1 MFYDVQSHVEELWSF
16 LSDESHKNDASFPNN
31 HVQEKQQIKRSRGKS
46 DPLSLALGMEYG
58 LSHLHEIS
66 PFHILRVLW
75 NQVDLIILTPY
86 LLIPLYN
93 TPSNYPKSNPNTF
106 FSSLLFSRKM
116 AGLISRSV
124 PCAILV
130 VLCTVVPILA
140 KDHTV
145 GDSSGWA
152 IGMDYSTWTS
162 GKTFSVGDSLGESLS
177 LSTRY

>member
-1 MFYDVQSHVEELWSF
+1 VFYDVQSHVEELWSF

-31 HVQEKQQIKRSRGKS
+31 HVQEKQRKIG
-46 DPLSLALGMEYG
+46 PTFPLGMEYG

-66 PFHILRVLW
+66 PFHILRALW
-75 NQVDLIILTPY
+75 NQVDLILLTPY